1 MDKDVQ
7 YENVQYENVQCEN
20 VQNEAVPEGKS
31 KDQLVMIL
39 GIAAI
44 GCYMV
49 CCWMGYLFGGIFG
62 IAAPILGILTLVFAI
77 KAHKQ
82 GQALSGKGLAGLIC
96 GIWALYQSVMMLL
109 ANIMA
114 CVFCLW
120 TVLLALEESGLLT
133 DVILD
138 FAPVLLGL

>member
-1 MDKDVQ
+1 MN
-7 YENVQYENVQCEN
+7 ET
-20 VQNEAVPEGKS
+20 VQNEVAPEGKS

-44 GCYMV
+44 GCYMM
-49 CCWMGYLFGGIFG
+49 CSWMGYLFGGIFG
-62 IAAPILGILTLVFAI
+62 IAAPILGIVAIIVAI

-82 GQALSGKGLAGLIC
+82 GQSLSGKGLAGLIC
-96 GIWALYQSVMMLL
+96 GIWALYQSVMLLL
-109 ANIMA
+109 AQIRA
-114 CVFCLW
+114 CAVCLW
-120 TVLLALEESGLLT
+120 ALLLTLEQSGLLW